1 MNTTTLR
8 LSIFFK
14 ACYVET
20 VFKKHRVIGGLH
32 EIVLDQP
39 FKKLILLYDTWRNL
53 WENASQIVMC
63 SCEYQ
68 QTRADITKRGKE
80 RYYEFVE

>member
-53 WENASQIVMC
+53 
-63 SCEYQ
+63 
-68 QTRADITKRGKE
+68 
-80 RYYEFVE
+80 